1 MANTSFTGADAY
13 FTWGGTVLNTQ
24 FRNIDDNQTGD
35 TVDGSAGADTFRR
48 KLFTLVDGGLTLDVV
63 AFAGGTAILSAMIP
77 GAEGTIVFGEE
88 GTATN
93 KPKTTVLANITGRR
107 RTVPYDGVVAY
118 SFDFGYLEAPTH
130 ANW

>member
-1 MANTSFTGADAY
+1 VANTSFVGSDAY
-13 FTWGGTVLNTQ
+13 FEFGGTAINTQ
-24 FRNIDDNQTGD
+24 FRSIEDNQTGD

-63 AFAGGTAILSAMIP
+63 AFAGGTAVLTNWIP
-77 GAEGTIVFGEE
+77 GREGTIIFGEE

-93 KPKTTVLANITGRR
+93 KPKTTVSANITGRR
-107 RTVPYDGVVAY
+107 RSIPYDGVVTY

-130 ANW
+130 ANY